1 MNSIN
6 FDRAFPQTPD
16 CVGEAIRLGFLRGKR
31 TAARRRRV
39 SAMLSVAAALVILL
53 GAALFSMSRMNQPRP
68 DLLPLSRPHATPTP
82 APTATIAPEPSAT
95 VTAEP
100 TDTPAPMIDEADV
113 YCTEGGKYY
122 HSQPNCSGM
131 AGATQMTIAK
141 AEALGKTACPVCI
154 ESWVYCTEGG
164 KYYHSAPDCSG
175 MEGASSTTI
184 EKAVAMGKTACPSCI
199 GSVVYCTQSGYYYHN
214 EADCSGMQGAS
225 PTTIE
230 KAEVLGKR
238 PCRLCMEVSVFC
250 TPDGTYYHS
259 ESDCSGMEGASATT
273 LAAAISLGKSPCT
286 DCFLPAALNSTV
298 YASNNA
304 PGGYYHSFPDC
315 GGQSLGRA
323 LTMEQA
329 LAEGYGACPDCA
341 WNPLTLYASSAVTE
355 ASTWDSLVYYTP
367 GGMYYHLA
375 EDCSGM
381 QNASAHSISTANAD
395 GKKPCPSCFGESVS
409 WVQLSDGALTVYSS
423 SEEIN
428 TEISINNR

>member
-1 MNSIN
+1 M
-6 FDRAFPQTPD
+6 
-16 CVGEAIRLGFLRGKR
+16 
-31 TAARRRRV
+31 
-39 SAMLSVAAALVILL
+39 
-53 GAALFSMSRMNQPRP
+53 
-68 DLLPLSRPHATPTP
+68 
-82 APTATIAPEPSAT
+82 
-95 VTAEP
+95 
-100 TDTPAPMIDEADV
+100 V
-113 YCTEGGKYY
+113 YCTQGGR
-122 HSQPNCSGM
+122 
-131 AGATQMTIAK
+131 
-141 AEALGKTACPVCI
+141 
-154 ESWVYCTEGG
+154 
-164 KYYHSAPDCSG
+164 YYHSAPDCSG
-175 MEGASSTTI
+175 MVGASPTTI
-184 EKAVAMGKTACPSCI
+184 EKAEAMGKTACPSCI
-199 GSVVYCTQSGYYYHN
+199 GSVVYCTQSGYYYHS

-230 KAEVLGKR
+230 KAEVMDKK
-238 PCRLCMEVSVFC
+238 PCLICIESWVFC
-250 TPDGTYYHS
+250 TEGGVCFHK
-259 ESDCSGMEGASATT
+259 ESDCSGMENASLMSIAEA
-273 LAAAISLGKSPCT
+273 LSLGKSPCA

-341 WNPLTLYASSAVTE
+341 WNPLSLYESVAVTE

-367 GGMYYHLA
+367 GGMYYHLR

-381 QNASAHSISTANAD
+381 QTAAAHSIATANAD
-395 GKKPCPSCFGESVS
+395 GKKPCPTCFGESVS

>member
-1 MNSIN
+1 MNRID

-16 CVGEAIRLGFLRGKR
+16 CVGEAIRLGFLRGAR
-31 TAARRRRV
+31 LSARRRRV
-39 SAMLSVAAALVILL
+39 GAMLSVAAALVILL
-53 GAALFSMSRMNQPRP
+53 GAALFSMGRMNQPKP
-68 DLLPLSRPHATPTP
+68 DLLPLSQTNVTPTP
-82 APTATIAPEPSAT
+82 APSAT

-100 TDTPAPMIDEADV
+100 TATVTPEPTDTPAPVNDEASV

-122 HSQPNCSGM
+122 HSQPDCSGM

-141 AEALGKTACPVCI
+141 AEALGKTACP
-154 ESWVYCTEGG
+154 
-164 KYYHSAPDCSG
+164 A
-175 MEGASSTTI
+175 
-184 EKAVAMGKTACPSCI
+184 CI

-273 LAAAISLGKSPCT
+273 LAAAISLGKAPCT
-286 DCFLPAALNSTV
+286 DCFLPAALASTV
-298 YASNNA
+298 YTSYNA
-304 PGGYYHSFPDC
+304 PGSYYHSVPDC
-315 GGQSLGRA
+315 GRQSFDRA

-329 LAEGYGACPDCA
+329 LAEGCEACPDCA
-341 WNPLTLYASSAVTE
+341 WNPLTLYESAAVTE
-355 ASTWDSLVYYTP
+355 AEDGVGVVYYTP
-367 GGMYYHLA
+367 GGVYYHLA

-381 QNASAHSISTANAD
+381 QNASAHSVATANAD
-395 GKKPCPSCFGESVS
+395 GKKPCPTCFGESVS

-428 TEISINNR
+428 TEISVNNR

>member
-1 MNSIN
+1 MNRID

-16 CVGEAIRLGFLRGKR
+16 CVGEAIRLGFLRGAR
-31 TAARRRRV
+31 LSARRRRV
-39 SAMLSVAAALVILL
+39 GAMLSVAAALVILL
-53 GAALFSMSRMNQPRP
+53 GAALFSMGRMNQPKP
-68 DLLPLSRPHATPTP
+68 DLLPLSQTNVTPTP
-82 APTATIAPEPSAT
+82 VPSAT

-100 TDTPAPMIDEADV
+100 TATITPEPTATPAPMIEEAFV

-122 HSQPNCSGM
+122 HSQP
-131 AGATQMTIAK
+131 
-141 AEALGKTACPVCI
+141 
-154 ESWVYCTEGG
+154 
-164 KYYHSAPDCSG
+164 DCSG
-175 MEGASSTTI
+175 MEGATQMSI
-184 EKAVAMGKTACPSCI
+184 AKAEAMGKTACPACI

-250 TPDGTYYHS
+250 TPDGIYYHS

>member
-1 MNSIN
+1 MNRID

-16 CVGEAIRLGFLRGKR
+16 CVGEAIRLGFLRGAR
-31 TAARRRRV
+31 LSARRRRV
-39 SAMLSVAAALVILL
+39 GAMLSVAAALVILL
-53 GAALFSMSRMNQPRP
+53 GAALFSMGRMNQPKP
-68 DLLPLSRPHATPTP
+68 DLLPLSQTNVTPTP
-82 APTATIAPEPSAT
+82 VPSAT

-100 TDTPAPMIDEADV
+100 TATITPEPTATPAPMIEEAFV

-122 HSQPNCSGM
+122 HSQP
-131 AGATQMTIAK
+131 
-141 AEALGKTACPVCI
+141 
-154 ESWVYCTEGG
+154 
-164 KYYHSAPDCSG
+164 DCSG
-175 MEGASSTTI
+175 MEGATQMTI
-184 EKAVAMGKTACPSCI
+184 EKAEAMGKTACPVCI
-199 GSVVYCTQSGYYYHN
+199 GSVVYCTQGGYYYHS

-273 LAAAISLGKSPCT
+273 LAAAISLGKAPCT
-286 DCFLPAALNSTV
+286 DCFLPAALASTV
-298 YASNNA
+298 YTSYNA
-304 PGGYYHSFPDC
+304 PGSYYHSVPDC
-315 GGQSLGRA
+315 GRQSFDRA

-341 WNPLTLYASSAVTE
+341 WNPLALYESAAVTE

-367 GGMYYHLA
+367 GGIYYHLI

-381 QNASAHSISTANAD
+381 QNASAHSIATANAD

-409 WVQLSDGALTVYSS
+409 WAQLTDGALTVYSAPDAV
-423 SEEIN
+423 N
-428 TEISINNR
+428 TEIAVSSINSR

>member
-1 MNSIN
+1 MNRID

-16 CVGEAIRLGFLRGKR
+16 CVGEAIRLGFLRGAR
-31 TAARRRRV
+31 LSARRRRV
-39 SAMLSVAAALVILL
+39 GAMLSVAAALVILL
-53 GAALFSMSRMNQPRP
+53 GAALFSMGRMNQPKP
-68 DLLPLSRPHATPTP
+68 DLLPLSQTNVTPTP
-82 APTATIAPEPSAT
+82 VPSAT

-100 TDTPAPMIDEADV
+100 TATITPEPTATPAPMIEEAFV

-122 HSQPNCSGM
+122 HSQP
-131 AGATQMTIAK
+131 
-141 AEALGKTACPVCI
+141 
-154 ESWVYCTEGG
+154 
-164 KYYHSAPDCSG
+164 DCSG
-175 MEGASSTTI
+175 MEGATQMSI
-184 EKAVAMGKTACPSCI
+184 AKAEAMGKTACPACI

-273 LAAAISLGKSPCT
+273 LAAAISLGKSPCA

-341 WNPLTLYASSAVTE
+341 WNPLFLYESVAVTE

-367 GGMYYHLA
+367 GGMYYHLM

-381 QNASAHSISTANAD
+381 QNAAAHSIATANAD
-395 GKKPCPSCFGESVS
+395 GKKPCPTCFGESVS

-428 TEISINNR
+428 TEISVNNR

>member
-1 MNSIN
+1 MNRID

-16 CVGEAIRLGFLRGKR
+16 CVGEAIRLGFLRGAR
-31 TAARRRRV
+31 LSARRRRV
-39 SAMLSVAAALVILL
+39 GAMLSVAAALVILL
-53 GAALFSMSRMNQPRP
+53 GAALFSMGRMNQPKP
-68 DLLPLSRPHATPTP
+68 DLLPLSQTNVTPTP
-82 APTATIAPEPSAT
+82 APSAT

-100 TDTPAPMIDEADV
+100 TATVTPEPTDTPAPVNDEASV

-122 HSQPNCSGM
+122 HSQP
-131 AGATQMTIAK
+131 
-141 AEALGKTACPVCI
+141 
-154 ESWVYCTEGG
+154 
-164 KYYHSAPDCSG
+164 DCSG
-175 MEGASSTTI
+175 MEGATHMTI
-184 EKAVAMGKTACPSCI
+184 EKAEAMGKTACPACI

-273 LAAAISLGKSPCT
+273 LAAAISLGKAPCT
-286 DCFLPAALNSTV
+286 DCFLPAALASTV
-298 YASNNA
+298 YTSYNA
-304 PGGYYHSFPDC
+304 PGSYYHSVPDC
-315 GGQSLGRA
+315 GRQSFDRA

-341 WNPLTLYASSAVTE
+341 WNPLALYESAAVTE

-367 GGMYYHLA
+367 GGRYYHLI

-381 QNASAHSISTANAD
+381 QNASAHSIATANAD
-395 GKKPCPSCFGESVS
+395 GKKPCPTCFGENVS
-409 WVQLSDGALTVYSS
+409 WVQLTDGALTVYSAPDAV
-423 SEEIN
+423 N
-428 TEISINNR
+428 TEIIVNNR

>member
-16 CVGEAIRLGFLRGKR
+16 CVGEAIRLGFLRGAR

-39 SAMLSVAAALVILL
+39 AGMLSVAAALVILL

-122 HSQPNCSGM
+122 HSQPDCSGM

-225 PTTIE
+225 PTTRE
-230 KAEVLGKR
+230 KAATLGKK
-238 PCRLCMEVSVFC
+238 PCPICVESWVFC
-250 TPDGTYYHS
+250 TEGGVCFHK
-259 ESDCSGMEGASATT
+259 ESDCSGMQNANLMSIAEAR
-273 LAAAISLGKSPCT
+273 SLGKSPCT
-286 DCFLPAALNSTV
+286 DCFLPAALASTV
-298 YASNNA
+298 YTSYNA
-304 PGGYYHSFPDC
+304 PGSYYHSVPDC
-315 GGQSLGRA
+315 GGQSYERA

-341 WNPLTLYASSAVTE
+341 WNPLSLYESVAVTE

-367 GGMYYHLA
+367 GGMYYHLM

-381 QNASAHSISTANAD
+381 QNAAAHSIATANAD
-395 GKKPCPSCFGESVS
+395 GKKPCPTCFGESVS

-428 TEISINNR
+428 TEISVNNR

>member
-1 MNSIN
+1 MNRID

-16 CVGEAIRLGFLRGKR
+16 CVGEAIRLGFLRGAR
-31 TAARRRRV
+31 LSARRRRV
-39 SAMLSVAAALVILL
+39 GAMLSVAAALVILL
-53 GAALFSMSRMNQPRP
+53 GAALFSMGRMNQPKP
-68 DLLPLSRPHATPTP
+68 DLLPLSQTNVTPTP
-82 APTATIAPEPSAT
+82 VPSAT

-100 TDTPAPMIDEADV
+100 TATITPEPTATPAPMIEEAFV

-122 HSQPNCSGM
+122 HSQP
-131 AGATQMTIAK
+131 
-141 AEALGKTACPVCI
+141 
-154 ESWVYCTEGG
+154 
-164 KYYHSAPDCSG
+164 DCSG
-175 MEGASSTTI
+175 MEGASPTSI
-184 EKAVAMGKTACPSCI
+184 EKAEAMGKTACPACIGSVVYCTQSGYYYHNEADCSSMQGASLMTREKAATLGKKACPSCI

-214 EADCSGMQGAS
+214 EADCSGMEGAS

-273 LAAAISLGKSPCT
+273 LAAAISLGKAPCT
-286 DCFLPAALNSTV
+286 DCFLPAALASTV
-298 YASNNA
+298 YTSYNA
-304 PGGYYHSFPDC
+304 PGSYYHSAPDC
-315 GGQSLGRA
+315 GRQSFDRA

-341 WNPLTLYASSAVTE
+341 WNPLTLYESAAVTE

-367 GGMYYHLA
+367 GGIYYHLI

-381 QNASAHSISTANAD
+381 QNASAHSIATANAD
-395 GKKPCPSCFGESVS
+395 GKKPCPTCFGENVS
-409 WVQLSDGALTVYSS
+409 WAQLTDGALTVYSS
-423 SEEIN
+423 TGEIN
-428 TEISINNR
+428 TEIAVNNR